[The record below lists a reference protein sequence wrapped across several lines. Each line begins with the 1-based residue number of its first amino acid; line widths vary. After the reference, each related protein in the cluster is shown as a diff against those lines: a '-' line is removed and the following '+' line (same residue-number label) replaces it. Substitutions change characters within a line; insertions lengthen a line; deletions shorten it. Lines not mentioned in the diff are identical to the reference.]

1 MTEQATTRTAGAT
14 APGAGTP
21 VALITGASAGL
32 GASFARRFAA
42 DGHHLVLTARRADR
56 LEALAA
62 ELRQR
67 HGVDVDV
74 VVADLATPDGPA
86 AVVAELERRGR
97 RVGFLVNNAGLG
109 TSGPLHTVDPEAER
123 SMLAVNVSALAQLTR
138 LLLPGMLARDE
149 GRILHVGSTAGYLP
163 GPYMASYYASK
174 AFVDSFARAL
184 AAELRGTSV
193 TSTLL
198 CPGPTRT
205 EFDVVAGVGD
215 SRLFSSGTMDA
226 DTVVAA
232 GYRGLMRGR
241 AVIIPGLRNKLNVLA
256 LAVTPKVVS
265 GALAG
270 RLNQP
275 RR

>member
-1 MTEQATTRTAGAT
+1 
-14 APGAGTP
+14 
-21 VALITGASAGL
+21 
-32 GASFARRFAA
+32 
-42 DGHHLVLTARRADR
+42 
-56 LEALAA
+56 
-62 ELRQR
+62 
-67 HGVDVDV
+67 
-74 VVADLATPDGPA
+74 
-86 AVVAELERRGR
+86 
-97 RVGFLVNNAGLG
+97 
-109 TSGPLHTVDPEAER
+109 
-123 SMLAVNVSALAQLTR
+123 
-138 LLLPGMLARDE
+138 MLARDE

>member
-1 MTEQATTRTAGAT
+1 MTEQATTRATSAVTPGSGA
-14 APGAGTP
+14 P

-32 GASFARRFAA
+32 GASFARLFAA
-42 DGHHLVLTARRADR
+42 DGHHVVLTARRADR
-56 LEALAA
+56 LEALAT
-62 ELRQR
+62 ELRR
-67 HGVDVDV
+67 LHGVDVDV
-74 VVADLATPDGPA
+74 IAADLATPDGPA
-86 AVVAELERRGR
+86 TVVAELERRR
-97 RVGFLVNNAGLG
+97 LRVGFLVNNAGLG
-109 TSGPLHTVDPEAER
+109 TSGPLHTIDPEAER

-138 LLLPGMLARDE
+138 LLLPGMLARGE

-184 AAELRGTSV
+184 ATELRGTSV

-205 EFDVVAGVGD
+205 EFDAVAGVGD
-215 SRLFSSGTMDA
+215 SRLFSAGTMDA
-226 DTVVAA
+226 ETVAAA

-256 LAVTPKVVS
+256 LAVTPKAVARV
-265 GALAG
+265 LAG